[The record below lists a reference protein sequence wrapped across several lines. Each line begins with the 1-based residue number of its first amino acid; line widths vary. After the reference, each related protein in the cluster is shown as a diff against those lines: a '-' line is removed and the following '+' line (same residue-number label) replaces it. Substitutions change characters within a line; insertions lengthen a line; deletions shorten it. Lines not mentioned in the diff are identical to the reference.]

1 MDGMLSKLFSTPAME
16 LALKAGDRESVFR
29 DLIALVPGLDDGA
42 RAGLLLSLLGRE
54 RLGSTGLGR
63 GVALPHT
70 RYAVPGVN
78 RPQIIFARHNHGIA
92 YGALDGAPVKL
103 FFLLVSPDV
112 SQHLQILA
120 RLTRVLRDPHV
131 LAELLV
137 AATPQEIL
145 GAIQEAERRVQVGN
159 EVAASSV

>member
-1 MDGMLSKLFSTPAME
+1 MLSKLFSSSAVD
-16 LALKAGDRESVFR
+16 LSLKASEREQVFR
-29 DLIALVPGLDDGA
+29 ELIALVPHLDDGA

-70 RYAVPGVN
+70 RYAVPGVT
-78 RPQIIFARHNHGIA
+78 RPQIIFGRHNHGIA

-131 LAELLV
+131 LAELLA

-145 GAIQEAERRVQVGN
+145 GAIQEAERRLQVRA

>member
-1 MDGMLSKLFSTPAME
+1 MLSRLFSS
-16 LALKAGDRESVFR
+16 LAVDLSLKAGEREQVFR
-29 DLIALVPGLDDGA
+29 ELIALVPHLDDGA

-78 RPQIIFARHNHGIA
+78 RPQIIFGRHNHGIA

-131 LAELLV
+131 LADLLA

-145 GAIQEAERRVQVGN
+145 GAIQEAEQRLQVRA
-159 EVAASSV
+159 EVVASSV